1 MSKALLHIQEGL
13 FYARRNESA
22 QSDPLSTF
30 IKHVTCAVCLVLLGV
45 LLLSCQGSDSR
56 LRIVKIGLVAP
67 LSGEGFSEGY
77 RWLYAAKEAIAAW
90 NATAVAKPYRVELVT
105 YDEAEGPL
113 VARRLAV
120 DTDVLAVLGYQ
131 NGGTMTESLEAYRE
145 GDLGLLTVGAA
156 NDEPQPAQTPPYVFR
171 LAPSQESLAR
181 ATGLFVKQQLRK
193 PSAALVAGPTLQA
206 LASSEVFRVGAS
218 AAGLPIIRAEAVL
231 PYSTDYLSVIKRLQ
245 EAAADV
251 VLYSGSAADAQDF
264 LRQLTAS
271 RAWTALPPVV
281 LTPSAA
287 GPEVLRGVQAGLGE
301 VYWASPAADPRTS
314 EAGRAFWEAYQ
325 DHWKEPPSP
334 GATVVY
340 DGTSLLLQAIETVMN
355 GPDAGRRQAV
365 LGYLQG
371 LSVYRGLAQQYQF
384 DGRGQLLNPSAYF
397 FRLDEGGYPGTFV
410 AKVSV
415 PASAH

>member
-1 MSKALLHIQEGL
+1 MSKALLNVQEGL

-30 IKHVTCAVCLVLLGV
+30 IKHASYAVCLVLLGV
-45 LLLSCQGSDSR
+45 LLLGCQGSDSR

-77 RWLYAAKEAIAAW
+77 RWLYAAKEAIATW
-90 NATAVAKPYRVELVT
+90 NATAVAKPFRVELVT

-120 DTDVLAVLGYQ
+120 DADVLAVLGYQ
-131 NGGTMTESLEAYRE
+131 NGGSMAESLEAYRE

-156 NDEPQPAQTPPYVFR
+156 DDDTQPAQTPPYVFR

-181 ATGLFVKQQLRK
+181 ATGLFVKQQLHK

-206 LASSEVFRVGAS
+206 LSSSEVFRVGAS
-218 AAGLPIIRAEAVL
+218 AVGLHIIRAEAVL

-245 EAAADV
+245 EAAANV
-251 VLYSGSAADAQDF
+251 VLYSGSPADAQDF
-264 LRQLTAS
+264 LSQLTAS
-271 RAWTALPPVV
+271 RAWAALPPVI

-287 GPEVLRGVQAGLGE
+287 GPEALRGVQAGLGE
-301 VYWASPAADPRTS
+301 VYWASSAADPRNS
-314 EAGRAFWEAYQ
+314 DAGRAFWEAYQ

-334 GATVVY
+334 GSTVAY
-340 DGTSLLLQAIETVMN
+340 DGTRLLLQAIETVMN
-355 GPDAGRRQAV
+355 SPQAGRRQAV
-365 LGYLQG
+365 LEYLQG

-397 FRLDEGGYPGTFV
+397 FRLDGGGFPGTFV
-410 AKVSV
+410 AKVSA
-415 PASAH
+415 PASAR